1 MKGSADIDVILLL
14 NFQPQEDMKGL
25 PRAKEILILIQ
36 SLVPKGYTAKMN
48 KRSVTVSKN
57 STTRAPMNS
66 WLSTMMG
73 QQTHHSMDIVPALR
87 RVGQGQK
94 PSTWWYGVSK
104 VSGPAQWLRFNPTHQ
119 KEMFS
124 KLTKRS
130 NQKDDPTTV
139 IICLK
144 HWRNHFRNPPCK
156 LPSYVFEVL
165 TWEDY
170 RSYPSENDLTKRFNR
185 ILKNFKR
192 IHNQGISFHGT
203 MSGSH
208 KPNDS
213 KVAKGTPL
221 LHDPSNTSQ
230 NLVKHLRKEDLEWW
244 SAKSSASGQLRRYI
258 SFCFE
263 GVVNLRR
270 RLIRVYADVENAVGM
285 PPEKLRNHI
294 QNNIGDA
301 STNFAF
307 LAKRNQD
314 ALGEQWRAAGFKF
327 VLLGMKQTVLT
338 TV

>member
-1 MKGSADIDVILLL
+1 MIGSHANMVALANRLRVDDKNRGELESMRKDVFEGIYNGIRNLKKKQNPWRLTRAKELRTGSLYRGTAMKGSADIDVILLL

-94 PSTWWYGVSK
+94 SSTWWYGVSK

-130 NQKDDPTTV
+130 DQKDDPTTV

-144 HWRNHFRNPPCK
+144 HWRNQFRNPPCK

-208 KPNDS
+208 KPNDT

-230 NLVKHLRKEDLEWW
+230 NLVKHLRKEDLDWW
-244 SAKSSASGQLRRYI
+244 SAKAQQAANSGATFHSVLR
-258 SFCFE
+258 E
-263 GVVNLRR
+263 
-270 RLIRVYADVENAVGM
+270 
-285 PPEKLRNHI
+285 
-294 QNNIGDA
+294 
-301 STNFAF
+301 
-307 LAKRNQD
+307 
-314 ALGEQWRAAGFKF
+314 W
-327 VLLGMKQTVLT
+327 
-338 TV
+338 

>member
-57 STTRAPMNS
+57 STTRASNELMAFDDDGATNTS
-66 WLSTMMG
+66 QHGHRTRF
-73 QQTHHSMDIVPALR
+73 AK
-87 RVGQGQK
+87 VGQGQK

-104 VSGPAQWLRFNPTHQ
+104 VSGPAQWLRFNPSHQ

-144 HWRNHFRNPPCK
+144 HWRNQFRNPPCK

-192 IHNQGISFHGT
+192 IHNQGISFDGT

-213 KVAKGTPL
+213 KVAKVTPL
-221 LHDPSNTSQ
+221 LRDPSNTSQ
-230 NLVKHLRKEDLEWW
+230 NLVKHLRKDDLEWW
-244 SAKSSASGQLRRYI
+244 SIKGSASGQLRRYI

-263 GVVNLRR
+263 VSG
-270 RLIRVYADVENAVGM
+270 
-285 PPEKLRNHI
+285 KF
-294 QNNIGDA
+294 A
-301 STNFAF
+301 SSV
-307 LAKRNQD
+307 D
-314 ALGEQWRAAGFKF
+314 
-327 VLLGMKQTVLT
+327 
-338 TV
+338 